1 MTNIETIEYRPAF
14 FCVRSPAGQWSR
26 HFTFQEGMAM
36 RRTTYE
42 ELEIVDI
49 PEDVPELG
57 VEAGTMGTIVTVYE
71 GGRMLLVEIGR
82 EDGTSVGLVDLE
94 VKEDGS
100 LGLISYTPFTSR

>member
-1 MTNIETIEYRPAF
+1 
-14 FCVRSPAGQWSR
+14 
-26 HFTFQEGMAM
+26 MAL

-42 ELEIVDI
+42 ELEIVAL
-49 PEDVPELG
+49 PEDVPEIG
-57 VEAGTMGTIVTVYE
+57 VEAGTTGTIVTVYE

-82 EDGTSVGLVDLE
+82 EDGTSAGLVDLE